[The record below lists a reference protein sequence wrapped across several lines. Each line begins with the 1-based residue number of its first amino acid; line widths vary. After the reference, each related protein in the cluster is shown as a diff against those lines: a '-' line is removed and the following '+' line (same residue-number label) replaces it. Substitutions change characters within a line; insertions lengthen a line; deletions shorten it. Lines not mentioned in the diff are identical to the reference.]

1 MSTAL
6 PLTVSGAKRLNEELA
21 RLKSVE
27 RPAVIEAIA
36 EARAQGDLSENA
48 EYDAARERQG
58 FIEARIKELEGALSN
73 SQIIDPTTLDVDD
86 RVVFGA
92 TVKLEDLESGDTVQ
106 YQIVGDLEAD
116 IKQNLISISSPVA
129 RGLIG
134 KSEGDVVLI
143 RVPSGEREFEILEV
157 SYV

>member
-1 MSTAL
+1 MSSL
-6 PLTVSGAKRLNEELA
+6 PLTVLGAKRLGEELNQ
-21 RLKSVE
+21 LKTVE

-58 FIEARIKELEGALSN
+58 FVEGRIKELEGVLSN
-73 SQIIDPTTLDVDD
+73 ATVIDPTQLDVGD
-86 RVVFGA
+86 RIVFGA
-92 TVKLEDLESGDTVQ
+92 TVSLEDLESGEVVK

-116 IKQNLISISSPVA
+116 IKKNLISVSSPVA

-134 KSEGDVVLI
+134 KSEGDMILI
-143 RVPSGEREFEILEV
+143 RVPSGEREFEVLEV
-157 SYV
+157 AYI